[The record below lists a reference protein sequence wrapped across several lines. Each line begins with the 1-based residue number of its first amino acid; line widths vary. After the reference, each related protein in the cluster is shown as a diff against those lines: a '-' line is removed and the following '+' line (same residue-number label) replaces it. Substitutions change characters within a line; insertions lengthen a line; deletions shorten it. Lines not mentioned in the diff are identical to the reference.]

1 MNELLTPRAI
11 AYWISGDG
19 SFNKKQRYIVIS
31 TESFTPAEVYTLRSV
46 LLDRYGIES
55 TRCAQNQAKE
65 QYIIRIPKREVAKVQ
80 HLVKPHIPSIMAY
93 TPTEGGGRVGL

>member
-31 TESFTPAEVYTLRSV
+31 TESFTPRRFTLYAPFSLIDMV
-46 LLDRYGIES
+46 LNLLGVLMLKLK
-55 TRCAQNQAKE
+55 TN
-65 QYIIRIPKREVAKVQ
+65 
-80 HLVKPHIPSIMAY
+80 
-93 TPTEGGGRVGL
+93 TEFAFLSEWSLNYSNG

>member
-1 MNELLTPRAI
+1 MNELLTPSAI

-31 TESFTPAEVYTLRSV
+31 TESFYPVYTLRSV

-55 TRCAQNQAKE
+55 TRCAQNKAKE